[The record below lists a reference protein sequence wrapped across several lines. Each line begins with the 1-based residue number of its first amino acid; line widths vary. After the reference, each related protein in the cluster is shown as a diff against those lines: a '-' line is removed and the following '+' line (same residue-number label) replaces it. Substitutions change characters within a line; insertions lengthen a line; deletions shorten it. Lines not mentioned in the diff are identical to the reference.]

1 MAQATMNEQSVVLI
15 DASAI
20 VALHDMAILADGGLP
35 GMRDPGAFE
44 SAVAKIGNYLAYEA
58 ADLSSCAAALA
69 FGLAKNHPFNDANKR
84 TAYLAM
90 DSFLRVNGFKIV
102 APEDE
107 QVEQMVGLAESSVS
121 QEQMGQWIKS
131 HAKPLDP
138 PSPRE
143 RLSGFRARKHE
154 SARPAER
161 DEKCHHPAGAH

>member
-20 VALHDMAILADGGLP
+20 VALHDMAIMADGGLP
-35 GMRDPGAFE
+35 GMRDAGAFE

-58 ADLSSCAAALA
+58 ADLASCAAALA

-107 QVEQMVGLAESSVS
+107 QVEQMVALASSAVS
-121 QEQMGQWIKS
+121 QEQMGQWVKS

-138 PSPRE
+138 PNPRD
-143 RLSGFRARKHE
+143 RLSGFRARKE
-154 SARPAER
+154 SARPSER
-161 DEKCHHPAGAH
+161 DEKCHHHASAH